1 MRFEHF
7 VIQGGLEKAIVEIN
21 KGVQYTLDDKFE
33 DARACLE
40 EGIWLLK
47 NAETLTERLA
57 GASGVPGKK
66 EEGGVQ

>member
-33 DARACLE
+33 DARTHFCVRLNFLVNAEHIRLDCCLE
-40 EGIWLLK
+40 
-47 NAETLTERLA
+47 TSLA
-57 GASGVPGKK
+57 CF
-66 EEGGVQ
+66 

>member
-21 KGVQYTLDDKFE
+21 KGVQHTLNDQFE

-47 NAETLTERLA
+47 NAEILTERLA
-57 GASGVPGKK
+57 GASGVPETQ
-66 EEGGVQ
+66 EEGGGQ